1 MLRNSRREVLVAL
14 VLIAPFLA
22 IYLLA
27 FVYPTVQMFRIS
39 FTDAP
44 LIGEGQWVGLDNYLR
59 LDNDPMFRRAAWNT
73 AYFVLMTVVPGTLI
87 ALLIALGVSRL
98 KGRFQ
103 AMVLALFFLPY
114 ILPVSVVYLIWDWTL
129 NFQFGI
135 AMHVL
140 DWLGIPRVPVFK
152 SRVWFLPAVAGVTIW
167 WTAGFSIL
175 LFLAGLRAIP
185 AEIYEAAALD
195 NSTRW
200 TTFRRITWPLLW
212 PITSL
217 VFTIQLILQL
227 KIFDQVYLFSIGGR
241 PNDNMVLV
249 YYVFHRAFQ
258 QDQGGR
264 AAAAAVTLF
273 VLVVVVS
280 VLQFQLLRLPKG
292 GANECR
298 GCATL
303 ELLGR
308 GDHRPDARLR
318 AVLWA
323 FPLYWG
329 VISSL
334 KPDDEVVRPYIELW
348 PETPTLENYIDAL
361 TTTQIGAWYVNSVA
375 VAVGV
380 TVICVFTSMLCG
392 YAISQLRFPGR
403 IALWWLIL
411 ASFMV
416 PISALI
422 INHFVLVAEPWPAEQ
437 LGRHHVAAAYPPRH
451 NHCVQT
457 VLRSG
462 SAGLPRGRGHGQRVR
477 VRDPL
482 QGLHAD
488 ELGGDDGAVDRL
500 LHLDVER
507 VLVAVPLGDPH
518 RDDDDHRR
526 HHASQ

>member
-1 MLRNSRREVLVAL
+1 MLRNSRTERLVAL
-14 VLIAPFLA
+14 VLVAPFLA

-44 LIGEGQWVGLDNYLR
+44 LIGAGRWVGLDNYLR
-59 LDNDPMFRRAAWNT
+59 LDNDPMFRRALWNT

-103 AMVLALFFLPY
+103 SIVLALFFLPY

-152 SRVWFLPAVAGVTIW
+152 SRIWFLPAVAGVTIW

-175 LFLAGLRAIP
+175 LFLAGLRSIP

-249 YYVFHRAFQ
+249 YYVFQKAFQ
-258 QDQGGR
+258 QNQGGR
-264 AAAAAVTLF
+264 AAAVAVTLF

-280 VLQFQLLRLPKG
+280 VLQFQLLR
-292 GANECR
+292 
-298 GCATL
+298 
-303 ELLGR
+303 
-308 GDHRPDARLR
+308 
-318 AVLWA
+318 
-323 FPLYWG
+323 F
-329 VISSL
+329 
-334 KPDDEVVRPYIELW
+334 
-348 PETPTLENYIDAL
+348 
-361 TTTQIGAWYVNSVA
+361 
-375 VAVGV
+375 
-380 TVICVFTSMLCG
+380 
-392 YAISQLRFPGR
+392 
-403 IALWWLIL
+403 
-411 ASFMV
+411 
-416 PISALI
+416 
-422 INHFVLVAEPWPAEQ
+422 AE
-437 LGRHHVAAAYPPRH
+437 
-451 NHCVQT
+451 
-457 VLRSG
+457 
-462 SAGLPRGRGHGQRVR
+462 
-477 VRDPL
+477 
-482 QGLHAD
+482 
-488 ELGGDDGAVDRL
+488 
-500 LHLDVER
+500 
-507 VLVAVPLGDPH
+507 
-518 RDDDDHRR
+518 RR
-526 HHASQ
+526 RR